1 MLKNQLLCCW
11 AIGFLLAGEVIVNI
25 TPGSGGKWL
34 NINREALARSSGESE
49 GESSG
54 GRPRFSCFIYRRSS
68 NTSPSSSNSSSSS
81 SSSNSSNSSSPSNSP
96 SDSSSSSRPTR
107 PSNNGNTGGRVRSGS
122 FEKPASPAPVVAP
135 KTRIP
140 RYEGKN
146 KTVIIPRR
154 TDKTDK
160 LVPRSSLPS
169 NPGNSQPKTRYN
181 PQPARILPR
190 VTPKNNWPPPRNW
203 PSLDTPG
210 KRQPNIRYE
219 QKPAVNPAPIT
230 TKKNSGKDR
239 SSPSSENPDNT
250 EQNIRD
256 EQQPT
261 VNPVP
266 VTTKK
271 NSGKDRSSPSLDN
284 PGKRQPNIRY
294 EQQPA
299 INLAP
304 ITPKNN
310 YGNDTISPSLS
321 QDGGWFWLWL
331 FVSGAGVALIAYC
344 IYYYR
349 QKSGD
354 KLKVGLFA
362 VSKLQVAMLVEARGV
377 QSQLTELALK
387 FDAESATA
395 RAEFLQE
402 AVLIVLR
409 LPESWTHFS
418 ADSQTVASR
427 EEAAQI
433 FNQISIQERSK
444 LSVETLSIVNGDI
457 CGQESVSDGNRD
469 PGEYIVVTFLIGTDD
484 TKSLFG
490 DIRDIGEL
498 KAALERAAA
507 TPAESLLVFE
517 LIWSPQQETDSL
529 TGDELLSS
537 YADLIPVG

>member
-1 MLKNQLLCCW
+1 MLKNQLLCCS
-11 AIGFLLAGEVIVNI
+11 AIAFLLAGEVIVNI
-25 TPGSGGKWL
+25 TAGSGGKWL

-54 GRPRFSCFIYRRSS
+54 GHSSSSSSIDRRSS
-68 NTSPSSSNSSSSS
+68 NTSPSSSSSSNSSSSS
-81 SSSNSSNSSSPSNSP
+81 SSSSSSRNSLSGTSSSSSPS
-96 SDSSSSSRPTR
+96 R
-107 PSNNGNTGGRVRSGS
+107 PSNSGNTGGRVRSGS

-135 KTRIP
+135 KTQIP

-190 VTPKNNWPPPRNW
+190 VTPTNTWPPPRNL

-230 TKKNSGKDR
+230 TKNNYGKDR
-239 SSPSSENPDNT
+239 SSPSSDNPDNS
-250 EQNIRD
+250 EPNIRD

-261 VNPVP
+261 VNPAP
-266 VTTKK
+266 VTTQ
-271 NSGKDRSSPSLDN
+271 NNYGNDRSSPSLDT
-284 PGKRQPNIRY
+284 PSKRQPNIRD
-294 EQQPA
+294 EQQPTV
-299 INLAP
+299 NPAP
-304 ITPKNN
+304 ITPQNN

-321 QDGGWFWLWL
+321 QNGGWFWLWL
-331 FVSGAGVALIAYC
+331 FVSGAGVALITYC

-349 QKSGD
+349 KKSGD

-362 VSKLQVAMLVEARGV
+362 VSKLQVAMFAEARGV
-377 QSQLTELALK
+377 QSQLTELALR
-387 FDAESATA
+387 FDAKSATA

-409 LPESWTHFS
+409 SPESWTHFS

-457 CGQESVSDGNRD
+457 RRQESVSDGNRD

-490 DIRDIGEL
+490 DIHDIAEL
-498 KAALERAAA
+498 KAALERSAA

>member
-1 MLKNQLLCCW
+1 MLKNQILCCT
-11 AIGFLLAGEVIVNI
+11 AIVFLLAAEVTVNL
-25 TPGSGGKWL
+25 TPASGGKWL
-34 NINREALARSSGESE
+34 HINREALARSTG
-49 GESSG
+49 GSSG
-54 GRPRFSCFIYRRSS
+54 GRSSSSSSSSSSSRSS
-68 NTSPSSSNSSSSS
+68 STSPSRSSSSSSS
-81 SSSNSSNSSSPSNSP
+81 SSSNSSNSSSSSRNS
-96 SDSSSSSRPTR
+96 SSGTSSSSSPSR
-107 PSNNGNTGGRVRSGS
+107 PSTSGNTGGRVRSGS

-146 KTVIIPRR
+146 KAVIIPQR

-169 NPGNSQPKTRYN
+169 NPGQSQPKIRYN

-230 TKKNSGKDR
+230 TENNSGNDTT
-239 SSPSSENPDNT
+239 SPSSDNPDN
-250 EQNIRD
+250 
-256 EQQPT
+256 
-261 VNPVP
+261 
-266 VTTKK
+266 
-271 NSGKDRSSPSLDN
+271 S
-284 PGKRQPNIRY
+284 QPNIRY

-299 INLAP
+299 VNPAP
-304 ITPKNN
+304 ITTKNN
-310 YGNDTISPSLS
+310 SGNDTTSPSSDNPDNSQPNIGYEQQPAVNPAPITTKNNSGNDTTSPSLS
-321 QDGGWFWLWL
+321 QDGRWFWFWL

-362 VSKLQVAMLVEARGV
+362 VSKLQVAMLAEAREV
-377 QSQLTELALK
+377 QIQLTELALK
-387 FDAESATA
+387 FDVESATA

-402 AVLIVLR
+402 AVLSVLR
-409 LPESWTHFS
+409 SPESWTHFS

-444 LSVETLSIVNGDI
+444 LSGETLSIVNGDI
-457 CGQESVSDGNRD
+457 RRQESVSDGNRE

-490 DIRDIGEL
+490 DIRDVGEL

-507 TPAESLLVFE
+507 TPTESLLVFE

-529 TGDELLSS
+529 TGDDLLGS